1 MESCLFCSII
11 AGDTVAHVVLDEP
24 EVFGFLDARPVFKG
38 HVLVVPR
45 EHQATMTDLSPS
57 LLATLFGTV
66 QRVWR
71 PFHSRSGNRDLRG
84 REQHRQPIGPAC
96 SRPRGPAH
104 EG

>member
-71 PFHSRSGNRDLRG
+71 PFHSRSG
-84 REQHRQPIGPAC
+84 QPGP
-96 SRPRGPAH
+96 SWP
-104 EG
+104 